1 MALRASF
8 EQNNIGLPVPDC
20 YIKIETVFFDS
31 LNQIMRLGVVFYVN
45 EAQRL
50 NDIRERRK
58 QVESQLESKK
68 SEVILE
74 QSKESIDIEKL
85 EVLTK
90 QQQALQET
98 LEAVTGEAPFYAKVF
113 EFPATGTEPENILSL
128 GYQKLKSVNF
138 SGVEDGK
145 LITLDFT
152 KAVDV

>member
-1 MALRASF
+1 M
-8 EQNNIGLPVPDC
+8 
-20 YIKIETVFFDS
+20 
-31 LNQIMRLGVVFYVN
+31 
-45 EAQRL
+45 AQRL
-50 NDIRERRK
+50 NDIREKRK
-58 QVESQLESKK
+58 QVESQLETKK

-90 QQQALQET
+90 QRQALQEV

-113 EFPATGTEPENILSL
+113 EFSATGTEPENILSL

-145 LITLDFT
+145 VITLDFT